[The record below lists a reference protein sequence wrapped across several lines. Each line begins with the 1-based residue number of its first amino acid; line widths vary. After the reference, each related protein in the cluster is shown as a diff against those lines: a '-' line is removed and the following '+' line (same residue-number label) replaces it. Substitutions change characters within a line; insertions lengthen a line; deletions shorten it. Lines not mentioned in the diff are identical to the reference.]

1 MKMTN
6 WITKI
11 KPHLYF
17 FILAFFYFGFFF
29 FNTQPFWGL
38 MDDATSI
45 KTAIQFSEKPI
56 TTTIEWVEHHNKNG
70 MFRPFFALQQFIQF
84 TFYDF
89 NNPFPTFLFNIF
101 TVLLGVYLFSK
112 NFIEKTNLIIFYS
125 LFLMWPYTYDWLFLP
140 SLNSKWGLILFG
152 IALLLKKGLI
162 NNSLKF
168 LLGLFSVLMK
178 LNVIILLP
186 LGFYAEKN
194 REEKLYISSGMFF
207 GLVIQLVFF
216 FSYPNS
222 YYNTGILETIKTG
235 NLLTIQNIII
245 GFILLI
251 MFLDLRY
258 LRNNKNE
265 KLLILSSLGSIFI
278 SLGILNLRNSSYAY
292 LGALLFF
299 PIAIYLVSLISKL
312 KKNLNFDSDKLS
324 ILVIIICLVIS
335 NTFLLN
341 PRLERWNDLDNLVS
355 NNFQSKAVY
364 FCEEGQK
371 MINIWDIE
379 KNNPEFSYFIKF
391 PDIYENIYL
400 WIETYNQYFR
410 FIEFENSTQN
420 EFDILYVID
429 PFCEKSVDYFNSEIS
444 TCNHE
449 YIYNNQ
455 IKLVKKLNC

>member
-194 REEKLYISSGMFF
+194 REEKLYIS
-207 GLVIQLVFF
+207 
-216 FSYPNS
+216 
-222 YYNTGILETIKTG
+222 
-235 NLLTIQNIII
+235 
-245 GFILLI
+245 
-251 MFLDLRY
+251 
-258 LRNNKNE
+258 
-265 KLLILSSLGSIFI
+265 
-278 SLGILNLRNSSYAY
+278 
-292 LGALLFF
+292 
-299 PIAIYLVSLISKL
+299 
-312 KKNLNFDSDKLS
+312 
-324 ILVIIICLVIS
+324 
-335 NTFLLN
+335 
-341 PRLERWNDLDNLVS
+341 
-355 NNFQSKAVY
+355 
-364 FCEEGQK
+364 
-371 MINIWDIE
+371 
-379 KNNPEFSYFIKF
+379 
-391 PDIYENIYL
+391 
-400 WIETYNQYFR
+400 
-410 FIEFENSTQN
+410 
-420 EFDILYVID
+420 
-429 PFCEKSVDYFNSEIS
+429 
-444 TCNHE
+444 
-449 YIYNNQ
+449 
-455 IKLVKKLNC
+455 